1 MNYAIRRIGQTLPV
15 AALVTVL
22 IFLLIKLLPGD
33 PAAAILGDRASDA
46 AIRALRTKWGLDR
59 PLLEQ
64 YAVYMRNLV
73 TGDLGLSL
81 RYQTPVADLL
91 PRRVTVTLFL
101 VVYSMFLSVLI
112 AVPLALLAAIHRDR
126 WPDQLIRGLI
136 ALPLASPAFWIGILL
151 LIVFALKL
159 GWFPAAGYGEGFLG
173 HLRHLFLPALT
184 LSYAFAAILARNLRS
199 SLIDVQATTYVDF
212 ARAKGLAQRTVL
224 FHHVLR
230 AALLPIVTLIGVR
243 LSFAIGG
250 SVVIETVFAL
260 PGLGSWMVESIMARD
275 YMVVQTLTLT
285 FALGAMLINLTTDL
299 IYPLLDP
306 RVRME

>member
-1 MNYAIRRIGQTLPV
+1 MNYATRRIGQTLPV

-101 VVYSMFLSVLI
+101 VIYSMALS
-112 AVPLALLAAIHRDR
+112 
-126 WPDQLIRGLI
+126 
-136 ALPLASPAFWIGILL
+136 
-151 LIVFALKL
+151 
-159 GWFPAAGYGEGFLG
+159 
-173 HLRHLFLPALT
+173 
-184 LSYAFAAILARNLRS
+184 
-199 SLIDVQATTYVDF
+199 
-212 ARAKGLAQRTVL
+212 
-224 FHHVLR
+224 
-230 AALLPIVTLIGVR
+230 
-243 LSFAIGG
+243 
-250 SVVIETVFAL
+250 
-260 PGLGSWMVESIMARD
+260 
-275 YMVVQTLTLT
+275 
-285 FALGAMLINLTTDL
+285 
-299 IYPLLDP
+299 
-306 RVRME
+306 